1 MGQTVSTGIDETRPM
16 KAFAAAQRAKG
27 RTVPTYLSRTEVAEY
42 VGLKNVQS
50 LTKMDLPEPDVLIG
64 THKGWKPA
72 TIDKWLA
79 NRPGRGNWGGR
90 GRNI

>member
-1 MGQTVSTGIDETRPM
+1 MAGQTAAGIDETRPM
-16 KAFAAAQRAKG
+16 QAFAAAQRAK
-27 RTVPTYLSRTEVAEY
+27 REVPTYLSRTEVAEY
-42 VGLKNVQS
+42 IGLKRVQS
-50 LTKMDLPEPDVLIG
+50 LTKMALPPHDVMIG

-79 NRPGRGNWGGR
+79 TRPGRGNWGGR